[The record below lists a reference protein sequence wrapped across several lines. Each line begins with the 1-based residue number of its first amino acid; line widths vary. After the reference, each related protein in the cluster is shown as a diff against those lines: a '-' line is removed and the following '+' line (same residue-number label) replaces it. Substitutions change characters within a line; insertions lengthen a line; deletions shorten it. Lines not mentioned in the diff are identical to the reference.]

1 MQPINETVQ
10 PVNPAMPTKRR
21 VTTLTVGSTKLLL
34 PEGFPQSKLCEL
46 LETLGEAQVIDYQY
60 TAKGS
65 IYFPAGDV
73 EITAGIQSLYI
84 VESAEAA
91 HRIGGTL

>member
-1 MQPINETVQ
+1 
-10 PVNPAMPTKRR
+10 MPTKRR

-34 PEGFPQSKLCEL
+34 PEGITSAKLIDLIEIL
-46 LETLGEAQVIDYQY
+46 AEAQVLDYQY

-65 IYFPAGDV
+65 IYFPAGEV

>member
-1 MQPINETVQ
+1 MTPINETAQ

-60 TAKGS
+60 TTKGS
-65 IYFPAGDV
+65 IYFPAGEV
-73 EITAGIQSLYI
+73 EVTAGIQSLYI